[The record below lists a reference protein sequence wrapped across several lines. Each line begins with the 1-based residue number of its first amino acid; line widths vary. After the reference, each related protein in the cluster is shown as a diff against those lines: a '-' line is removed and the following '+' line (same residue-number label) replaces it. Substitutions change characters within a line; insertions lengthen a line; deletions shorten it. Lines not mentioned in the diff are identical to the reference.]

1 MMNEQ
6 DFLWLLFWSFSA
18 LAVIGI
24 VLMIIEEVTLK
35 YYPHLHKSEATL
47 SEALDE
53 LYEELQTQK
62 EINVSQYLKEKI

>member
-1 MMNEQ
+1 MMNEL
-6 DFLWLLFWSFSA
+6 DFYWLLMWTLGI
-18 LAVIGI
+18 LAGIGI
-24 VLMIIEEVTLK
+24 ILMIVEEVSLK
-35 YYPHLHKSEATL
+35 YFPHLHKSEASL

>member
-6 DFLWLLFWSFSA
+6 DFLWILFWSFSA
-18 LAVIGI
+18 LAGIGI
-24 VLMIIEEVTLK
+24 VFMIIEEVTLK
-35 YYPHLHKSEATL
+35 YYPHLHKSEASL

-62 EINVSQYLKEKI
+62 EINVAEYLKERV